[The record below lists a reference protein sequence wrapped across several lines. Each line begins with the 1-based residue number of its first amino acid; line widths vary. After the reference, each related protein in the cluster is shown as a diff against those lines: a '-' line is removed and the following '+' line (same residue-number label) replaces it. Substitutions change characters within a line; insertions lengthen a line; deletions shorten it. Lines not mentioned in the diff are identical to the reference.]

1 MFLSEWTKYNY
12 QSFGYLLQYCLGSY
26 SSIMEYTRYPS
37 SVLKPTIRLIRNG
50 DVVITYERHDSID
63 YINLKINETT
73 QNKFGLF
80 HHDDF
85 IGKPF
90 GSKIFSRSS
99 NRWIYALEPTPD
111 LWTEALHV
119 SILHQLVLTH
129 NNDSNIFE
137 PCLL

>member
-1 MFLSEWTKYNY
+1 
-12 QSFGYLLQYCLGSY
+12 
-26 SSIMEYTRYPS
+26 MEYTRYPS
-37 SVLKPTIRLIRNG
+37 SGLKPTMRLIRNG

-85 IGKPF
+85 FGKPF

-119 SILHQLVLTH
+119 SVHYTILM
-129 NNDSNIFE
+129 NNNNSKFN
-137 PCLL
+137 LLHFNLRFIV